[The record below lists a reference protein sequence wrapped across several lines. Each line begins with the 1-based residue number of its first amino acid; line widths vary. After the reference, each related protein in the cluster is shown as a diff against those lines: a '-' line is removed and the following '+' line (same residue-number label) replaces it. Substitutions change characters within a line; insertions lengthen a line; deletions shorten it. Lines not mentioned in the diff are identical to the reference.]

1 MNTKIEAVSQRSLRN
16 AAQSEKADKFALTM
30 KSIIDDLKAAEL
42 TIHGMAEELNKRRF
56 RTPRGHFWSYASVSN
71 VCARLDTIA
80 RRAKTAGVAE
90 DEFCSSPTRPNC
102 LIGGAISA

>member
-1 MNTKIEAVSQRSLRN
+1 MNTKIEAVSQRSPRN

-42 TIHGMAEELNKRRF
+42 TVHGMAEELNKRRF

-71 VCARLDTIA
+71 VCARLDAIA
-80 RRAKTAGVAE
+80 RRPKTAEVVE
-90 DEFCSSPTRPNC
+90 DEFCSPPARPKY
-102 LIGGAISA
+102 LIVGSISA

>member
-1 MNTKIEAVSQRSLRN
+1 MNTKIEAVSQRSTRN
-16 AAQSEKADKFALTM
+16 ATQSEKADKFALAM

-71 VCARLDTIA
+71 VCSRLDAIA
-80 RRAKTAGVAE
+80 RQPKTAEVAE
-90 DEFCSSPTRPNC
+90 DEFCSPPTHPNY